1 MGRTSGRSRDVLGGL
16 RGWDGRARSEG
27 PPRIGGEDRPEEED
41 RMTATVI
48 DGRAVAGVVLDET
61 RERVAA
67 LEARGKRVTLATV
80 LVGDDPPSHTYVRFK
95 RRTAAE
101 MGIGSVHHE
110 LPADATQRQVTGLIG
125 RLSDDPGVDGILL
138 QLPLPDG
145 LDGQAAVME
154 IDPSKDVD
162 GLHPA
167 NLGLIVHDR
176 PRFTP
181 CTPSGCLRLLD
192 HYEVPVRGAEVAIVG
207 RSFLVGRPLALLLMA
222 RGADATVTVAHS
234 RTKDLAEVTR
244 RADILVAAVGRPEM
258 ITAEYIR
265 PGAVVIDV
273 GINRTGS
280 GRLVGDVKFDDATRA
295 ASAVT
300 PVPGGVGPMT
310 VAMLMHN
317 TALAAEGRL

>member
-1 MGRTSGRSRDVLGGL
+1 
-16 RGWDGRARSEG
+16 
-27 PPRIGGEDRPEEED
+27 
-41 RMTATVI
+41 MTATVI

-110 LPADATQRQVTGLIG
+110 LPADAAQGQVTGLIG

-145 LDGQAAVME
+145 LDDQAAVME
-154 IDPSKDVD
+154 INPSKDVD

-167 NLGLIVHDR
+167 NLGMIVHDR

-192 HYEVPVRGAEVAIVG
+192 HYEVPVRGAEVAVVG
-207 RSFLVGRPLALLLMA
+207 RSFLVGRPLAMLLMA

-234 RTKDLAEVTR
+234 RTKALAEVTR

-265 PGAVVIDV
+265 PGAAVIDV

-280 GRLVGDVKFDDATRA
+280 GRLVGDVKFDDATRV